1 MLCLPLR
8 SVRHALDL
16 PTSQAVRIQFKEAG
30 HTAIGEE
37 GHYRGEEGLGSFLP
51 GRSQGTGQSRD
62 LELERVG
69 FNPGQ
74 VV

>member
-16 PTSQAVRIQFKEAG
+16 TTSQAVVRIQFKEAG
-30 HTAIGEE
+30 HSAIGEE

-51 GRSQGTGQSRD
+51 GRSQGNRTK
-62 LELERVG
+62 
-69 FNPGQ
+69 
-74 VV
+74 